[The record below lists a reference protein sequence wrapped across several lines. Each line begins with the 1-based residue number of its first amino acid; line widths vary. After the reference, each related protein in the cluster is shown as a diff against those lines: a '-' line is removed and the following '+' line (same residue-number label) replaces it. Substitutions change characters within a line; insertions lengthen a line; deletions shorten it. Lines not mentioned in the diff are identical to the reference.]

1 MSEMQMVKQ
10 LSVPLVNKPGRLAD
24 LLTALNKGKVDFRAL
39 ALMDSTERGM
49 VRFVPDDF
57 DTAIKVLDKLN
68 MRYDTSEV
76 LLAEIPN
83 QPGGFR
89 KICERLAAEH
99 LSIDY
104 AYCSFHATGKA
115 KGGVA
120 AVIKVNNPA
129 KAQRVLSANGTVKK
143 RRPIRRPVMSMMGD

>member
-1 MSEMQMVKQ
+1 MQMVKQ

-24 LLTALNKGKVDFRAL
+24 LLAALNKGKVDFLAL
-39 ALMDSTERGM
+39 ALMDSSERGV
-49 VRFVPDDF
+49 VRFVPDNVK
-57 DTAIKVLDKLN
+57 TATAVLDKINL
-68 MRYDTSEV
+68 RYDATDV

-89 KICERLAAEH
+89 KLCERLAAEH

-104 AYCSFHATGKA
+104 AYCSFNGGGKA

-129 KAQRVLSANGTVKK
+129 KAQRILSANGTVRR
-143 RRPIRRPVMSMMGD
+143 RRPIRRPVMAMMGD